1 MIQPP
6 PLRNSLTYLDLLA
19 VDTHD
24 MLESTSIVVVDANAL
39 QMRRTMPFT
48 RSTASGFYE
57 WKIKPPYSVMADVP
71 RAIFVVPSSANTAT
85 MNPKRWRL
93 VRNLAFCAALVVTT
107 IQLYFVVPIFL
118 DLFNRLPAPNNPN
131 PPAGDPSNESRLLTA
146 MVLQTIG
153 LPSWVIAF
161 IGWRVGRRT
170 DRTLDSD

>member
-1 MIQPP
+1 M
-6 PLRNSLTYLDLLA
+6 D
-19 VDTHD
+19 
-24 MLESTSIVVVDANAL
+24 
-39 QMRRTMPFT
+39 
-48 RSTASGFYE
+48 RSRGQGVLNRIPHYRD
-57 WKIKPPYSVMADVP
+57 SVIAAVP

-170 DRTLDSD
+170 DRTLDSE